1 MTEANQVNQQ
11 QKLSQKRIW
20 ISSLLGFLIPVT
32 PYLYTQRWKPLLSL
46 AGSLFAIG
54 FMMELVSPSKNFEK
68 SLERGSNISPLVS
81 IVAIADNWIAIARAR
96 KQKQLALGEEESSE

>member
-1 MTEANQVNQQ
+1 MTEQNQLSQQ

-20 ISSLLGFLIPVT
+20 IASLLGFFIPFT
-32 PYLYTQRWKPLLSL
+32 PYLYTQRWKPLLSF
-46 AGSLFAIG
+46 AGGVFAIA

-68 SLERGSNISPLVS
+68 SLERGSNIGPLAS

-96 KQKQLALGEEESSE
+96 KQKQLALGEDESSN